1 MGIRKTISEGDSTMK
16 AAISSLILFVVGL
29 FIISVQIH
37 AVEEGLVG
45 YWKLDED
52 EGEQVQDS
60 SGMGN
65 NGVIIGNVEW
75 VEGMFGSALL
85 FSEPQSCVNIEHSE
99 SIDLSEEF
107 TIALW
112 TKPEENQPASAKFLC
127 KQKSGEYP
135 YSLQYNDTGSGIF
148 GTINTTSRFDTAPH
162 LEVFTEWA
170 HLAYTYN
177 GEAGILYKDG
187 VEVARKDASGELQ
200 HNELSLT
207 IGSRLESSQSFKGII
222 DDVRLYNIALTPDE
236 ISVIMEGPRD
246 LPVNPDGSLVSTWG
260 AIKK

>member
-1 MGIRKTISEGDSTMK
+1 MK
-16 AAISSLILFVVGL
+16 AAISCLILLVAGL
-29 FIISVQIH
+29 FAISGQAR

-52 EGEQVQDS
+52 GGTQVEDS

-65 NGVIIGNVEW
+65 KGVIIGNVEW

-85 FSEPQSCVNIEHSE
+85 FSESQSCVNIEHSE
-99 SIDLSEEF
+99 SIDMSEEL

-112 TKPEENQPASAKFLC
+112 AQPEENQPASAKFLC

-135 YSLQYNDTGSGIF
+135 YALQYNDAGSGIF
-148 GTINTTSRFDTAPH
+148 GTINTTARFDTAPH

-187 VEVARKDASGELQ
+187 AEVARRGASGELQ

-236 ISVIMEGPRD
+236 ISVIMEGPKD
-246 LPVNPDGSLVSTWG
+246 SLVSPAGNLTFTWG

>member
-1 MGIRKTISEGDSTMK
+1 MK
-16 AAISSLILFVVGL
+16 AAIPCLILLVAGL
-29 FIISVQIH
+29 FVISGQAR

-45 YWKLDED
+45 YWKLDEN
-52 EGEQVQDS
+52 GGTQVEDS

-65 NGVIIGNVEW
+65 KGVIIGNVEW

-85 FSEPQSCVNIEHSE
+85 FSESQSCVNIEHSE
-99 SIDLSEEF
+99 SIDLSEEL

-112 TKPEENQPASAKFLC
+112 AKPEANQPASAKFLC

-148 GTINTTSRFDTAPH
+148 GTVNTTARFDTAPH

-170 HLAYTYN
+170 YLTYTYN

-187 VEVARKDASGELQ
+187 VEVARRGASGELQ

-236 ISVIMEGPRD
+236 ISIIMEGPKD
-246 LPVNPDGSLVSTWG
+246 SPVSPAGNLTFTWG

>member
-1 MGIRKTISEGDSTMK
+1 MAG
-16 AAISSLILFVVGL
+16 LFV
-29 FIISVQIH
+29 ISGQARAI
-37 AVEEGLVG
+37 EEGLVG
-45 YWKLDED
+45 YWKLDEHGGT
-52 EGEQVQDS
+52 EVEDS

-85 FSEPQSCVNIEHSE
+85 FSESQSCVNIEHSE
-99 SIDLSEEF
+99 SIDLSEEV

-112 TKPEENQPASAKFLC
+112 VMPEANQPASAKFLC

-135 YSLQYNDTGSGIF
+135 YALQYNDTGSGIF
-148 GTINTTSRFDTAPH
+148 GTINTGARFDTAPH

-187 VEVARKDASGELQ
+187 VEVARKAASGELQ

-207 IGSRLESSQSFKGII
+207 IGSRLESPQSFKGII

-236 ISVIMEGPRD
+236 ISIIMEGPKD
-246 LPVNPDGSLVSTWG
+246 SPVSPAGNLTVTWG
-260 AIKK
+260 AIKMVSGYSG

>member
-1 MGIRKTISEGDSTMK
+1 MRT
-16 AAISSLILFVVGL
+16 AILCLILLTAEFFV
-29 FIISVQIH
+29 ISGQAG

-52 EGEQVQDS
+52 GGEQIQDS

-65 NGVIIGNVEW
+65 NGVVIGNVEW
-75 VEGMFGSALL
+75 VDGMFGSALL

-99 SIDLSEEF
+99 SIDLSEQL

-112 TKPEENQPASAKFLC
+112 AKPEAVQPASAKFLC

-135 YSLQYNDTGSGIF
+135 YALQYNDTGGGIF

-162 LEVFTEWA
+162 LEAFTEWA
-170 HLAYTYN
+170 HLAYTYD
-177 GEAGILYKDG
+177 GKAGILYKDG
-187 VEVARKDASGELQ
+187 VEVARRAAGGELQ

-207 IGSRLESSQSFKGII
+207 IGSRLESTQSFKGII
-222 DDVRLYNIALTPDE
+222 DEVRLYNIALTPDE
-236 ISVIMEGPRD
+236 ISVIMKGPED
-246 LPVNPDGSLVSTWG
+246 SPVSLAGSLAFTWG
-260 AIKK
+260 GIKKN

>member
-1 MGIRKTISEGDSTMK
+1 
-16 AAISSLILFVVGL
+16 
-29 FIISVQIH
+29 
-37 AVEEGLVG
+37 LVG
-45 YWKLDED
+45 YWKLDEHGGT
-52 EGEQVQDS
+52 EVEDS

-85 FSEPQSCVNIEHSE
+85 FSESQSCVNIEHSE
-99 SIDLSEEF
+99 SIDLSEEV

-112 TKPEENQPASAKFLC
+112 AMPEANQPASAKFLC

-135 YSLQYNDTGSGIF
+135 YALQYNDTGSGIF
-148 GTINTTSRFDTAPH
+148 GTINTGARFDTAPH

-187 VEVARKDASGELQ
+187 VEVARKAASGELQ

-207 IGSRLESSQSFKGII
+207 IGSRLESPQSFKGII

-236 ISVIMEGPRD
+236 ISIIMEGPKD
-246 LPVNPDGSLVSTWG
+246 SPVSPAGNLTVTWG
-260 AIKK
+260 AIKMVSGYSG